1 MLDLGCNDG
10 AFTREL
16 ASTVGVRE
24 AHGVELLE
32 SLASAAENR
41 GVVVQRHDLNE
52 PLPYADSEFDVV
64 HSNQVI
70 EHVVKTDTFLS
81 ETRRVLK
88 PSGYALISTNNLA
101 SWHNVVSLVLGL
113 QPPPCHVSDE
123 VVVGN
128 RFDPRRGE
136 TQSPGESHL
145 RVFSITAFGEL
156 ARFHG
161 FVIERLVTAGFYPF
175 PPAVGDILSR
185 LDRRHGAFLIARL
198 RKGNDVASQG
208 RSAEAR
214 RL

>member
-10 AFTREL
+10 AFTLEL
-16 ASTVGVRE
+16 ANRVAARE
-24 AHGVELLE
+24 AHGVELVD
-32 SLASAAENR
+32 SLASAAARR
-41 GVVVQRHDLNE
+41 GVEVRRHDLNK
-52 PLPYADSEFDVV
+52 PLPYAESEFDIV

-70 EHVVKTDTFLS
+70 EHMVNTDTFLS
-81 ETRRVLK
+81 EARRVLK

-101 SWHNVVSLVLGL
+101 SWHNVLSLVLGL

-136 TQSPGESHL
+136 SQSPGESHL
-145 RVFSITAFGEL
+145 RVFSITAFAEL

-161 FVIERLVTAGFYPF
+161 FLVERLLTAGFYPF
-175 PPAVGDILSR
+175 PPAFADVLCR
-185 LDRRHGAFLIARL
+185 FDRRHGAFLIARL
-198 RKGNDVASQG
+198 RKGNDIASPG

-214 RL
+214 HL

>member
-16 ASTVGVRE
+16 ANRIGVGE
-24 AHGVELLE
+24 AHGVEFLD
-32 SLASAAENR
+32 SLASAAARR
-41 GVVVQRHDLNE
+41 GVEVRRHDLNE

-81 ETRRVLK
+81 EARRVVK

-101 SWHNVVSLVLGL
+101 SWHNVLSLALGM
-113 QPPPCHVSDE
+113 QPPPCHVSEE

-145 RVFSITAFGEL
+145 RVFSITAFTEL

-161 FVIERLVTAGFYPF
+161 FVVERLLTAGFYPF
-175 PPAVGDILSR
+175 PPAVGDILCR

-198 RKGNDVASQG
+198 RKGNDVASRAG
-208 RSAEAR
+208 SAEAR
-214 RL
+214 HL

>member
-10 AFTREL
+10 RFTCEL
-16 ASTVGVRE
+16 ASKIAAGE
-24 AHGVELLE
+24 AHGVELLD
-32 SLASAAENR
+32 SLASAAARR
-41 GVVVQRHDLNE
+41 GVEVRRHDLSE
-52 PLPYADSEFDVV
+52 PLPYAESEFDVV

-101 SWHNVVSLVLGL
+101 SWHNVLSLVLGM
-113 QPPPCHVSDE
+113 QPPPCHVSDA

-145 RVFSITAFGEL
+145 RVFSITAFAEL
-156 ARFHG
+156 TRFHG
-161 FVIERLVTAGFYPF
+161 FEIERLVTAGFYPF
-175 PPAVGDILSR
+175 PPAVGDILCR
-185 LDRRHGAFLIARL
+185 LDRRHGAFLVARL
-198 RKGNDVASQG
+198 RKGNDVASRG